1 MKIKIFFFLIL
12 FLISGCSI
20 KNNNKITDNKYEF
33 SDDLTFEQIK
43 SILEEYSKISSY
55 PNLNE

>member
-20 KNNNKITDNKYEF
+20 KNTNKIMDNNYEF
-33 SDDLTFEQIK
+33 SNDLTFDQIK
-43 SILEEYSKISSY
+43 SILEKYSKISSY